1 MSGASLPAF
10 ADRPLPGTAASLP
23 QRRAALQTLANAGW
37 PSRRTEAWKYTDL
50 EPLAHRDFDLAP
62 RAPSS
67 AETAAAVE
75 LARRVAPGNETWIFL
90 DGHLVAAG
98 TAASG
103 IEARC
108 VEAAPAPT
116 PDGAEHRAHPLAAL
130 NAAFAPYTF
139 DVRVRAAERPAAMR
153 LVFVASARNGL
164 APQPRVLVE
173 LERGATLTLVQH
185 FVDADGGEGW
195 VNAFVE
201 TRQAAESKLTLLRV
215 QCHAEERTHTSLL
228 RARLGAGAH
237 IEVGYFD
244 AGGALV
250 RNDVEIELAEP
261 GAAAS
266 LFGLF
271 LAGASQH
278 VDNHTTIDH
287 TAGETTSEEIFRGIV
302 GERGRGVFTGKVIV
316 RPQSQRIEARQS
328 SDNLLLSP
336 RAEIDTKP
344 ELQIYADNVK
354 CAHGATVGELDPEQ
368 LFYLRAR
375 GLDERSARELL
386 TTAFAEVVIA
396 RISDE
401 ASRDSVTGAIRNRL
415 ARLAEAAP

>member
-1 MSGASLPAF
+1 MSGLSLPSF
-10 ADRPLPGTAASLP
+10 VEGPLPGTPASLP
-23 QRRAALQTLANAGW
+23 LRRAALETLAKAGW

-67 AETAAAVE
+67 AETAAALE
-75 LARRVAPGNETWIFL
+75 LARRVAPGSETWVFL
-90 DGHLVAAG
+90 DGHQVAEG
-98 TAASG
+98 TAPKG
-103 IEARC
+103 VETRC
-108 VEAAPAPT
+108 VEAPAPAA
-116 PDGAEHRAHPLAAL
+116 DGGEQKAHPLAAL
-130 NAAFAPYTF
+130 NTAFAPYTF
-139 DVRVRAAERPAAMR
+139 DVRVQAAERPATLH
-153 LVFVASARNGL
+153 LVFVASARKRL

-173 LERGATLTLVQH
+173 LERGATLALVQH
-185 FVDADGGEGW
+185 FVDTGGGDGW
-195 VNAFVE
+195 INAFLE

-228 RARLGAGAH
+228 RARLGADAS
-237 IEVGYFD
+237 IEAGYFD

-271 LAGASQH
+271 IAGASQH

-287 TAGETTSEEIFRGIV
+287 AAGETVSEEIFRGIV
-302 GERGRGVFTGKVIV
+302 GGRARGVFNGKVIV

-344 ELQIYADNVK
+344 ELQIYADDVK
-354 CAHGATVGELDPEQ
+354 CAHGATVGELDAEQ

-386 TTAFAEVVIA
+386 TTAFADVVIA
-396 RISDE
+396 RIADD
-401 ASRDSVTGAIRNRL
+401 ALRDSVTAAVRARL